1 MWKPET
7 DLSPK
12 GFLEHSLTKYYTI
25 GKNKDAVSLS
35 WDMIM
40 ATMGCCGVNGGQDFK
55 TSKLFV
61 MASSAEGLDREV
73 RVTSDY
79 TGLSHYLLPIFRF
92 PSLAVFSLVTRLLY
106 SQRNQP
112 ASEIPP
118 KITLT

>member
-1 MWKPET
+1 MQIALIILVTVWKPET

-25 GKNKDAVSLS
+25 GKNKDAVSMS

-61 MASSAEGLDREV
+61 MASSEEGLDREV
-73 RVTSDY
+73 RVIFDY
-79 TGLSHYLLPIFRF
+79 IIGR
-92 PSLAVFSLVTRLLY
+92 V
-106 SQRNQP
+106 
-112 ASEIPP
+112 E
-118 KITLT
+118 